1 MAKKSSSVHI
11 EEVIWDYID
20 SYKKEHNLG
29 SRNTAIEWIILE
41 HKAGK
46 ISSVSTKNNIQNVI
60 EESEKNDEMIDALK
74 GIQDSMPD

>member
-1 MAKKSSSVHI
+1 MARKSSSIHI
-11 EEVIWDYID
+11 EETIWEYID
-20 SYKKEHNLG
+20 KYKKEHNLG
-29 SRNTAIEWIILE
+29 SRNTALEWIILE

-60 EESEKNDEMIDALK
+60 EENDEMIDALK